1 MRTLLLLA
9 IISLSSAY
17 VSPHWYTQCFRR
29 NLRVGDLI
37 RVKGSIISGAT
48 RWTCNIAMS
57 EMNNII
63 LHADHRIRPTRVEGA
78 RGTYVNIRP
87 GMGGWVHKNYHAA
100 IPFSGGPFE
109 MSFRIIAENTVEVV
123 YNSTTFA
130 GTTYNRGKHIPL
142 SVVRQIDCNGDL
154 MDVTFHGDMMRDK
167 VLPVKSRSDCMMF
180 PPSPPPRSRSREHP
194 HHSHSHDWSH
204 SHSHSDSGSHDRGFD
219 DFNIELPR
227 FGRD

>member
-1 MRTLLLLA
+1 MRALLLLA

-29 NLRVGDLI
+29 NLRVGDVI

-87 GMGGWVHKNYHAA
+87 GMGGW
-100 IPFSGGPFE
+100 
-109 MSFRIIAENTVEVV
+109 
-123 YNSTTFA
+123 TTFA

-167 VLPVKSRSDCMMF
+167 VLPVKSRGDCMMF

-194 HHSHSHDWSH
+194 HHSHSHGWSH

-227 FGRD
+227 FGHD